1 MREGIH
7 PKFYPE
13 AKVVC
18 ACGNTW
24 TTGSTK
30 PELRVDI
37 CSNCH
42 PFYTGVQR
50 IVDTEGQ
57 VDRFYKRLEIRTQF
71 KEQEEAKSAARTSPT
86 RPLAELDLS
95 KRAVEAFK
103 KAGLE
108 TTGQFIEKL
117 AEGDAAMLEIEGVGR
132 KALADAKKA
141 LRRQGYVLPEGGEA
155 PAGEKPAGGEAAASG
170 ESAPEAESAS

>member
-1 MREGIH
+1 MKQKIH
-7 PKFYPE
+7 PKYYPE
-13 AKVVC
+13 AKVIC

-30 PELRVDI
+30 PEIHVDI

-57 VDRFYKRLEIRTQF
+57 VDRFYKRLEVRTQF
-71 KEQEEAKSAARTSPT
+71 KQKEEEKASAQTSPA

-103 KAGLE
+103 KASIE
-108 TTGQFIEKL
+108 NAGQFMERL
-117 AEGDAAMLEIEGVGR
+117 AQGDAAVLAIEGVGA
-132 KALADAKKA
+132 KALADTKKA
-141 LRRQGYVLPEGGEA
+141 LRRLGYPL
-155 PAGEKPAGGEAAASG
+155 
-170 ESAPEAESAS
+170 PEAEAETEKEAAS